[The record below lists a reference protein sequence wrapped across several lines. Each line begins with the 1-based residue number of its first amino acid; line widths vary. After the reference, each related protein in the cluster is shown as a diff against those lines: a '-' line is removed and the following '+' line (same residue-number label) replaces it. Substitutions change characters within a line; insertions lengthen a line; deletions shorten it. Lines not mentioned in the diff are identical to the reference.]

1 MEAAKTRQ
9 QIANEYGISRKTLSR
24 WLKKASIELD
34 GYLIAP
40 KEQALIYQ
48 TFGDP
53 RKKVKQVAWCP
64 KLSRIGSIWLN
75 YAQNGII

>member
-1 MEAAKTRQ
+1 MEMVKTRQ
-9 QIANEYGISRKTLSR
+9 QIADEYGISRKTLSR
-24 WLKKASIELD
+24 WLKKAGIHLD

-53 RKKVKQVAWCP
+53 RKKDKRVA
-64 KLSRIGSIWLN
+64 
-75 YAQNGII
+75 